1 MAKSL
6 HLAISPWCVLAEGKL
21 RTDAEEQ
28 QRGKTG
34 EKGRTMFGLDWER
47 TEVEVKVCRA
57 LEKVAAEVGVGSNI
71 RAGEWE
77 SSCIAADI

>member
-1 MAKSL
+1 MVCTCGREAADGCGGATTRKNGR
-6 HLAISPWCVLAEGKL
+6 EG
-21 RTDAEEQ
+21 TYD
-28 QRGKTG
+28 
-34 EKGRTMFGLDWER
+34 FGLDWER

>member
-1 MAKSL
+1 M
-6 HLAISPWCVLAEGKL
+6 

-28 QRGKTG
+28 QRKETG
-34 EKGRTMFGLDWER
+34 EKGRTVFGPNWER

-71 RAGEWE
+71 RAGASEL
-77 SSCIAADI
+77 SSYTDADF